1 MANKLTTENIEAAVQ
16 HLQNIQDGTTPV
28 LDGVDRTVE
37 TSETKPLD
45 LGNQIIKEKEKQ
57 VFPLIPPNDP
67 RLLMQVAPFMDDTL
81 EQFGFANRT
90 ELSKVMYDNM
100 AKYGG
105 LGLSANQVGLPYRM
119 FVMGGHP
126 QIEDGKVRYV
136 FNPLVND
143 VSEESVMLKEGCL
156 SFPFLF
162 LGIKR
167 PKWCSVRYTN
177 ENGEEVEETLHG
189 MSARIFMHE
198 NEHMNG
204 YVFTDLVSKLKLER
218 AEKVKAKM
226 IKELQRKQ
234 GAPKIIH

>member
-1 MANKLTTENIEAAVQ
+1 MAEKLNAENIEAAVQ
-16 HLQNIQDGTTPV
+16 HLENIQTGKTPI
-28 LDGVDRTVE
+28 L
-37 TSETKPLD
+37 SELEGHVNKK
-45 LGNQIIKEKEKQ
+45 KEQ
-57 VFPLIPPNDP
+57 VFPLIPPSDP
-67 RLLMQVAPFMDDTL
+67 RLLMQIAPFMDDTL
-81 EQFGFANRT
+81 EQFGFADRK

-100 AKYGG
+100 VKYGG

-126 QIEDGKVRYV
+126 QVEDGKVRTV
-136 FNPLVND
+136 FNPLIND
-143 VSEESVMLKEGCL
+143 VSPESINLKEGCL

-162 LGIKR
+162 LSIKR
-167 PKWCSVRYTN
+167 PKWCSVRYTD

-218 AEKVKAKM
+218 AEKSKQKM
-226 IKELQRKQ
+226 IKEIKRRQ
-234 GAPKIIH
+234 GAPKIIK